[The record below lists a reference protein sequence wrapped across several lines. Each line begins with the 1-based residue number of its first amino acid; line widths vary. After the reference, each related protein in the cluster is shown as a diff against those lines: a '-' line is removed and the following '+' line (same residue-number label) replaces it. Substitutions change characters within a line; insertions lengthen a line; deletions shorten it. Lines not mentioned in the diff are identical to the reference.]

1 MRNPFDISD
10 VAGIVAGIVAV
21 IIVIVVCVIMTVV
34 IIRRILKKMKKKVM
48 SSFLNVTSMFYTN
61 IILLQDDD
69 PPVDPTQSITNIKRG
84 HADQSEEYGNSTGSN
99 TPQPVVATKPK
110 EHNDASVS
118 SGNGVNHN
126 ATAVDKVD
134 IGPTQVS

>member
-1 MRNPFDISD
+1 M
-10 VAGIVAGIVAV
+10 A
-21 IIVIVVCVIMTVV
+21 
-34 IIRRILKKMKKKVM
+34 
-48 SSFLNVTSMFYTN
+48 
-61 IILLQDDD
+61 
-69 PPVDPTQSITNIKRG
+69 PTQSDIERG
-84 HADQSEEYGNSTGSN
+84 YADQSEEYGNSTGSN

-110 EHNDASVS
+110 EHNVYASVS